1 MKKTIKK
8 IVSLM
13 LSAAVLG
20 VTMLTGIPAD
30 AAVQDPLVSN
40 QTLTGDATYVG
51 TYMKSDYYT
60 EGCTGFEITF
70 KYNSLGTPAN
80 DLGFNETF
88 QFLVFDSDWGGWKA
102 TAVGPNGYDQ
112 TAAVTPET
120 NKEYTVTVPISQ
132 IESKLDTGKAVQGIN
147 LQTGGIGD
155 TSVTLVSL
163 RYVTGQIASVPT
175 TLTGSWH
182 KTGVESDT
190 EEQYGTMSLES
201 GYATV
206 YPNPW
211 NIVVSNFS
219 VATFESPMV
228 AVTVEY
234 GEVTG
239 DPIYPQAEILSGDTS
254 QPIVP
259 NYPQVSEGGEVTY
272 LTAIPT
278 TLTSMTLAYDSCT
291 VKKVEIYDENES
303 YTTEK
308 TGLTNSN
315 IVAAMGAGWNLGN
328 ALESNSEGTVEETL
342 WGNPAVNKRLFKNA
356 AAEGFG
362 TVRIP
367 TSWMDTV
374 TVNGDTY
381 TIDEAEFSARL
392 NRLKE
397 VVDMAIDYDMFA
409 IVNIMHDG
417 AEGVTGSWL
426 DIDAENQTGIR
437 NAFEEIWRRIAECFK
452 SYDQSVIFESM
463 NEVMENGNYG
473 APQNANTWT
482 NINTLNQLFVN
493 KVRSVGEGN
502 ATRFLM
508 VPGYNTNIDQ
518 TVSSGFVMPTYN
530 GSKANEIVSV
540 HFYDP
545 YNFTLNTGTGSVT
558 TVTSAELEAIGTQFE
573 ELYYKFVDQGI
584 PVFVGEFAAV
594 DKGNLSAIKG
604 YISQVVSAAQEN
616 GLAYA
621 YWDNGYTG
629 EYGMGLWN
637 RYTYGQTD
645 LGKELIPVLTGSA
658 AN

>member
-8 IVSLM
+8 IVSFM

-20 VTMLTGIPAD
+20 VTMLTSIPAD

-303 YTTEK
+303 YTTQK
-308 TGLTNSN
+308 TDLTNSN

-381 TIDEAEFSARL
+381 TIDEEEFSARL

-463 NEVMENGNYG
+463 NEVMENSNYG

-518 TVSSGFVMPTYN
+518 TVSSGFVMPEYN

-545 YNFTLNTGTGSVT
+545 YNFTLNTGEGSVT
-558 TVTSAELEAIGTQFE
+558 TIGRSDLANIETQLEKVRAA
-573 ELYYKFVDQGI
+573 FVANGI
-584 PVFVGEFAAV
+584 PVVIGEFAAA
-594 DKGNLSAIKG
+594 DKGNYTAIQSYIQKVVDVAQAKG
-604 YISQVVSAAQEN
+604 IGYV
-616 GLAYA
+616 

-629 EYGMGLWN
+629 NFGMGLWD
-637 RYTYGQTD
+637 RYTYAKTALGDSIIASLTTTQT
-645 LGKELIPVLTGSA
+645 
-658 AN
+658 N